1 MFRSQ
6 SPINCTFSRLGV
18 IGCVLVLL
26 VGLSQPAAAKKKLS
40 ASAKAELNG
49 ELIDAVNFNDPHYAT
64 EVLGEGADPDA
75 LTPDGQPVLNLAA
88 EKGYAE
94 MVQLLLKKGADF
106 TARDKKG
113 LTALHEAVGQQHL
126 VRLPGGF
133 AAVAGAL
140 RRAGARD
147 DLFTAIM
154 EGREKAVLGFLK
166 KGAKLTDRLDTASPL
181 LISLLARREKITA
194 LLLKKGARVELAEA
208 VAMGDLPAIAAQLA
222 GGEDPKKPG
231 PGGLSLHH
239 IAALL
244 NREEA
249 IAPLVA
255 GGLSPDTPAV
265 EETRKGKGDGLTPVM
280 MAVFY
285 GHADMV
291 RALLKAG
298 AKPDLAMTPPGV
310 SPLFLA
316 VTRGDETLVRTLLEG
331 GADPAVGIKSVGLT
345 PLHVAVV
352 MGNVPVTR
360 LLLKTGVK
368 TDTENMEG
376 LTPLMLAVVLVQM
389 PAAHYLM
396 DMLRM
401 MPGAFGPNPVKA
413 GEPGFWLPKD
423 YEEVMH
429 ALLGAGADPRHKGKM
444 GVSALDMA
452 TRGGDLDLMDVLRSQ
467 VVKE

>member
-1 MFRSQ
+1 M
-6 SPINCTFSRLGV
+6 T
-18 IGCVLVLL
+18 
-26 VGLSQPAAAKKKLS
+26 
-40 ASAKAELNG
+40 
-49 ELIDAVNFNDPHYAT
+49 
-64 EVLGEGADPDA
+64 
-75 LTPDGQPVLNLAA
+75 
-88 EKGYAE
+88 
-94 MVQLLLKKGADF
+94 
-106 TARDKKG
+106 
-113 LTALHEAVGQQHL
+113 
-126 VRLPGGF
+126 
-133 AAVAGAL
+133 
-140 RRAGARD
+140 
-147 DLFTAIM
+147 
-154 EGREKAVLGFLK
+154 
-166 KGAKLTDRLDTASPL
+166 
-181 LISLLARREKITA
+181 
-194 LLLKKGARVELAEA
+194 
-208 VAMGDLPAIAAQLA
+208 
-222 GGEDPKKPG
+222 
-231 PGGLSLHH
+231 
-239 IAALL
+239 
-244 NREEA
+244 
-249 IAPLVA
+249 

-298 AKPDLAMTPPGV
+298 AKPDQAMSPPGI

-331 GADPAVGIKSVGLT
+331 GANPEVGIKSVGLT

-352 MGNVPVTR
+352 MGNVPVTQ

-368 TDTENMEG
+368 PDVENAEG

-401 MPGAFGPNPVKA
+401 MPGAFGPKPVKP

-429 ALLGAGADPRHKGKM
+429 ALLKSGADPRRKGRM

-452 TRGGDLDLMDVLRSQ
+452 TRGGDLDLMDVLRASTATDTH
-467 VVKE
+467 